1 MLQGTILNIQK
12 FSIHDGPGIRTTVF
26 FKGCTL
32 RCTWCHNPES
42 IRFERQLM
50 YSKEKC
56 THCQGC
62 NRIYD
67 GRSARW
73 DTVNGGFIESALE
86 SAHSGHTA
94 IPLKKIELVQLHEP
108 TSNSDCSRKF
118 VDAEQAVDKCLPEA
132 LEIAGKYYTSQEI
145 IKEVL
150 KDRLFY
156 EESGGGV
163 TFSGGESIAQIDF
176 LEEVVRGCKEEGLHV
191 AIDTCGYV
199 AYTYFERILPYC
211 DLFLYDIK
219 ETDPVTHKEFT
230 GVGNQLILDNLH
242 KLSEAGAK
250 IWLRFPLIKGVNLR
264 EDHIEGLLALCK
276 NIYHERVSLLPY
288 HPLGAG
294 KREKLGEVPATAMM
308 STPSDEKMEELA
320 ERFRIV
326 SENVHIGG

>member
-12 FSIHDGPGIRTTVF
+12 FSVHDGPGIRTTVF
-26 FKGCTL
+26 FKGCPMQ
-32 RCTWCHNPES
+32 CQWCHNPES

-56 THCQGC
+56 TYCQGC

-67 GRSARW
+67 GRSGRW
-73 DTVNGGFIESALE
+73 D
-86 SAHSGHTA
+86 TA

-108 TSNSDCSRKF
+108 TSNSECSRRF
-118 VDAEQAVDKCLPEA
+118 VDAEQAVEKCLVGA

-163 TFSGGESIAQIDF
+163 TFSGGESMAQIDF
-176 LEEVVRGCKEEGLHV
+176 LEEVARGCKEEGLHV
-191 AIDTCGYV
+191 AIDTCGY
-199 AYTYFERILPYC
+199 APYAYFERILPHC
-211 DLFLYDIK
+211 DLFLFDIK

-230 GVGNQLILDNLH
+230 GVDNQLILDNLTD
-242 KLSEAGAK
+242 LSAAGAK

-264 EDHIEGLLALCK
+264 GDHIEGLLSLCQ
-276 NIYHERVSLLPY
+276 NIHHERVSLLPY

-294 KREKLGEVPATAMM
+294 KREKLGESSPTIITTTTTATMR
-308 STPSDEKMEELA
+308 TPSDEEMEELA